1 MPVQEAIQVLQVPE
15 NFTAEIVEERFD
27 KLFKMNDPTKGG
39 SLYIQCKVMGA
50 KLALLKTLKPPE
62 DKEEDT
68 LENSRVRKDIEEEK
82 HEDEMK
88 NSK

>member
-62 DKEEDT
+62 DKVEDT
-68 LENSRVRKDIEEEK
+68 LDEFAGKERFEEEK
-82 HEDEMK
+82 
-88 NSK
+88 